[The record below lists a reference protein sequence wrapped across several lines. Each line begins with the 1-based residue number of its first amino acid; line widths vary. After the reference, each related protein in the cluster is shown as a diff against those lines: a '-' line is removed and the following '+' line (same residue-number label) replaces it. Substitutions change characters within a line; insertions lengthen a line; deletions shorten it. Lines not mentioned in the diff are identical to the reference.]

1 MDFEIVIKESAKD
14 DILETIL
21 YYENVQSNLG
31 QRFISCLE
39 KQLESLEKEPFI
51 HQKKYK
57 DFRQVLL
64 RPFPYHIIYEIEGN
78 TIVVYKVVYAGKHP
92 LNRYIK

>member
-1 MDFEIVIKESAKD
+1 MDFEIIIKESAKD

-39 KQLESLEKEPFI
+39 KQLESLEKEPFFSS
-51 HQKKYK
+51 KKIQR
-57 DFRQVLL
+57 F
-64 RPFPYHIIYEIEGN
+64 
-78 TIVVYKVVYAGKHP
+78 
-92 LNRYIK
+92 